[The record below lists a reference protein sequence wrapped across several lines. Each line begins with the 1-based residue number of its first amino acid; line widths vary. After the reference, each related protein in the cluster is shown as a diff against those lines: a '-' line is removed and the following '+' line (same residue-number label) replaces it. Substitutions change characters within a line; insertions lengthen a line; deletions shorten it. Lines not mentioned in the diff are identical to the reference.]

1 MQSRLSEIEE
11 QIIYQAFLELGGSTD
26 YQIQRR
32 ALSEV
37 ESRENQKSSSSES
50 GETEILSDSE
60 LSTNSFLAIDNCLDD
75 DIEEEETKELSSE

>member
-1 MQSRLSEIEE
+1 MQSRISEIEE
-11 QIIYQAFLELGGSTD
+11 QIIYQAFLELGGSTN

-37 ESRENQKSSSSES
+37 ESREEQKISSSES
-50 GETEILSDSE
+50 GETETLLDSE

-75 DIEEEETKELSSE
+75 HIEEEETKELSSE